1 LNNIR
6 RSKKDA
12 ELLAAVFALKIAK
25 LAGDFFLNKYI
36 MKNYT
41 YVTL

>member
-12 ELLAAVFALKIAK
+12 ELLAAVFALKVAK
-25 LAGDFFLNKYI
+25 LAGNFLI
-36 MKNYT
+36 
-41 YVTL
+41 